1 MPYKLDGENSVLTEE
16 EGNKIL
22 TINNAEHELKLEFG
36 ANEIIGDHTVEQT
49 LGTNSALTIVKNSTS
64 FKLSEGSISISKNDV
79 GNYVISGHFALDNGD
94 KVQIEEE
101 NLSVEEPSQPAET
114 EVVLETA
121 EARGGPDMTGWLAAY
136 DITMTNAQGWK
147 FYIAFETFGDYDAL
161 PEGKL
166 LYSDAGGG
174 EISSYRIDTPDSF
187 INDITEGY
195 MDIAKDGEEYT
206 ITIDFSRLNGEKLK
220 AKYTGPIEC
229 VDMSGLY

>member
-36 ANEIIGDHTVEQT
+36 ANEIIGDHTVGQT

-79 GNYVISGHFALDNGD
+79 GNYVISGHFTLDNGD

-121 EARGGPDMTGWLAAY
+121 EARGGPDMTGWLH
-136 DITMTNAQGWK
+136 K
-147 FYIAFETFGDYDAL
+147 
-161 PEGKL
+161 
-166 LYSDAGGG
+166 AGNS
-174 EISSYRIDTPDSF
+174 I
-187 INDITEGY
+187 
-195 MDIAKDGEEYT
+195 
-206 ITIDFSRLNGEKLK
+206 
-220 AKYTGPIEC
+220 
-229 VDMSGLY
+229 